1 VAYRQA
7 TQLGVAQGDRLKLDL
22 IDPKDKAQ
30 IAMTYQRLIMMEGL
44 SAEAAIRE
52 AVRRR
57 KELLKADEL
66 MRDGQPERIDFTKG
80 AGQ

>member
-1 VAYRQA
+1 V
-7 TQLGVAQGDRLKLDL
+7 KLDL

-30 IAMTYQRLIMMEGL
+30 IAMVYQRLIMHDGM

-57 KELLKADEL
+57 KELLKADAL
-66 MRDGQPERIDFTKG
+66 MRGGQPESIDYTTKG
-80 AGQ
+80 A